1 MTTTT
6 TDSLRV
12 SDASAVSIRAVPAQ
26 FPSLDVIN
34 ELCLHDEAEVV
45 VPHLQDK
52 LLSPLGEFVSRPSKV
67 IRASLVQA
75 GFDAAKAVLQAEP
88 TAMSPEE
95 QKNLEICAS
104 VVEYLHAGSLIV
116 DDVQDNSL
124 ARRGA
129 PCYHRMHG
137 VPEALTAGNW
147 LYVWPL
153 RLLRELTNDPAL
165 KNRLYEYYHDT
176 LERAH
181 YGQSLDVGIRV
192 DEIEQAE
199 VARLSAWVTRYKTG
213 ALTALALQLG
223 ASIGGASSQL
233 IASLSKFGHDFGS
246 LLQRYDDLGNFLG
259 HSQLEKKH
267 EDLKE
272 RRLSWVWAVVADHY
286 DQAAYQEFKLAVSK
300 LPDETTLDTWAKN
313 HRFSE
318 VARKAS
324 DASRHQLEEFLA
336 HDTWQLG
343 ENVSQHLTKL
353 CERLSYAYTKKL

>member
-6 TDSLRV
+6 IESLRV
-12 SDASAVSIRAVPAQ
+12 SDTSAVSTRAVPSQ

-34 ELCLHDEAEVV
+34 ELCIHDEAEVV
-45 VPHLQDK
+45 LPHLQEK
-52 LLSPLGEFVSRPSKV
+52 LLSPLGEFVTRPSKV

-75 GFDAAKAVLQAEP
+75 GFDAARATMSQT
-88 TAMSPEE
+88 TAKMSSTER
-95 QKNLEICAS
+95 QNIEICAS

-116 DDVQDNSL
+116 DDVQDNSI

-137 VPEALTAGNW
+137 VSEALTAGNW

-153 RLLRELTNDPAL
+153 KLLRNLSNETEL

-192 DEIEQAE
+192 DEVEQTE
-199 VARLSAWVTRYKTG
+199 VSRLSAWVTRYKTG

-223 ASIGGASSQL
+223 ASIGGASLHL
-233 IASLSKFGHDFGS
+233 IEALSKFGHDFGS

-286 DQAAYQEFKLAVSK
+286 DHATYKKFKLAVSK
-300 LPDETTLDTWAKN
+300 LPDATALEAWSKEHN
-313 HRFSE
+313 FSE

-324 DASRHQLEEFLA
+324 DASRHELEEFLA
-336 HDTWQLG
+336 QDTWQLG
-343 ENVSQHLTKL
+343 ENVSQYLTKL
-353 CERLSYAYTKKL
+353 CERLSNAYTKKL